1 MNGRIPK
8 IAINGFGRIG
18 RQFFKVAFDNPMVQ
32 IVAINDLGSLD
43 NLAYL
48 LEFDTVYGHYDKKV
62 GISDDGKY
70 LIIENPPS
78 PKALADAQFGNPAGR
93 SQIGIKFFQE
103 SNPTKL
109 PWKDLDIDIVVE
121 STGRFASYDK
131 AKAHLDAGAKR
142 AVITAPAED
151 EGGTITATPNVNEA
165 ALIHSKITS
174 NASCTTNAI
183 TPVAA
188 IMMKDPGIKYSLL
201 NTVHGVTAEQ
211 NLVDGPM
218 PPLHKDFR
226 RGRAAGW
233 NLVPTT
239 TGAAIAAAKA
249 IPGMKDKFD
258 GIALRAPVLAGS
270 ILDFTFLALRKTS
283 AEEIN
288 NIFIEESKKP
298 EWKGIMTV
306 TDKPMVSSDIIRNPH
321 GAIIDLNL
329 TRVVGGELVKIM
341 SWYDN
346 EWGYANMLLKHILSL
361 IPLL

>member
-1 MNGRIPK
+1 MNDKIPK

-18 RQFFKVAFDNPMVQ
+18 RQFFKVAFDNPGFQ
-32 IVAINDLGSLD
+32 IAAINDLGSLE

-48 LEFDTVYGHYDKKV
+48 LEYDTVYGRYDKKFEIKNNALFV
-62 GISDDGKY
+62 DGK
-70 LIIENPPS
+70 E
-78 PKALADAQFGNPAGR
+78 
-93 SQIGIKFFQE
+93 IKFFQE
-103 SNPTKL
+103 ADPLKL
-109 PWKDLDIDIVVE
+109 PWKDLEIDVVVE
-121 STGRFASYDK
+121 STGRFASYDR

-142 AVITAPAED
+142 VVITAPAED
-151 EGGTITATPNVNEA
+151 EGETITATPNVNEEEMVR
-165 ALIHSKITS
+165 SKITS

-188 IMMKDPGIKYSLL
+188 IMMKNPGIKYSLL
-201 NTVHGVTAEQ
+201 NTIHGITAEQ
-211 NLVDGPM
+211 SLVDGPT
-218 PPLHKDFR
+218 PPLHEDFR

-233 NLVPTT
+233 NLAPTT
-239 TGAAIAAAKA
+239 TGAAVAAAKA

-283 AEEIN
+283 IEEIN
-288 NIFIEESKKP
+288 NIFIEESRKP
-298 EWKGIMTV
+298 EWKGILTV

>member
-1 MNGRIPK
+1 MNNKIPK

-18 RQFFKVAFDNPMVQ
+18 RQFFKVAFGSPEIE
-32 IVAINDLGSLD
+32 IVAINDLGSLE

-48 LEFDTVYGHYDKKV
+48 LEFDTVYSRYDKKIEIGKKELIV
-62 GISDDGKY
+62 DGKPIRF
-70 LIIENPPS
+70 LNETNPG
-78 PKALADAQFGNPAGR
+78 L
-93 SQIGIKFFQE
+93 
-103 SNPTKL
+103 L
-109 PWKDLDIDIVVE
+109 PWKDLGIDIVVE

-131 AKAHLDAGAKR
+131 AKVHLDAGAKR
-142 AVITAPAED
+142 VVITAPAQD
-151 EGGTITATPNVNEA
+151 EEETITATPNVNEK
-165 ALIHSKITS
+165 ALARSKISS
-174 NASCTTNAI
+174 NASCTTNAV

-188 IMMKDPGIKYSLL
+188 IMMKNPGIKYSLL
-201 NTVHGVTAEQ
+201 NTVHGITAEQ
-211 NLVDGPM
+211 SLVDGPT
-218 PPLHKDFR
+218 PPLHEDFR
-226 RGRAAGW
+226 RGRAAFG

-288 NIFIEESKKP
+288 NIFIEEAKKP

-306 TDKPMVSSDIIRNPH
+306 TDKPIVSSDILRNPH
-321 GAIIDLNL
+321 GAIIDLDL
-329 TRVVGGELVKIM
+329 TRVVGNELVKVM

>member
-1 MNGRIPK
+1 MASKISK

-48 LEFDTVYGHYDKKV
+48 LEFDTVYGHYDKKIEIQEGNLAV
-62 GISDDGKY
+62 EGK
-70 LIIENPPS
+70 
-78 PKALADAQFGNPAGR
+78 K
-93 SQIGIKFFQE
+93 IKFFQE
-103 SNPTKL
+103 SDPRKL

-121 STGRFASYDK
+121 STGKFASYEK
-131 AKAHLDAGAKR
+131 TKAHLDAGAKR

-151 EGGTITATPNVNEA
+151 EGKTITATPNVNEEA
-165 ALIHSKITS
+165 MVRSKITS

-201 NTVHGVTAEQ
+201 NTIHGITAEQ
-211 NLVDGPM
+211 SLVDGPM

-239 TGAAIAAAKA
+239 TGAAVAAAKA

-258 GIALRAPVLAGS
+258 GIALRAPVPAGS

-283 AEEIN
+283 AEKIN
-288 NIFIEESKKP
+288 NIFIKESKKP
-298 EWKGIMTV
+298 EWKGVMTV
-306 TDKPMVSSDIIRNPH
+306 TDKPTVSSDIIRNPH